1 MSKKA
6 IIIGASSGI
15 GEAIARQLS
24 NEGFTLG
31 LSARRIEKL
40 EKIKSELPS
49 DAHLAEM
56 DVTNFAVA
64 EKKLQALIQE
74 MGDVDWIIINAG
86 MGLTNH
92 QLDSQYEL
100 QTIDTNVS
108 GFTVMMN
115 AAFKYFKER
124 GHGQIIGISSIAALL
139 GNSGAPAYNAS
150 KAFVSNYMDGMR
162 SKAHK
167 ENLDITITDIRPGF
181 VATELTDGQKGMF
194 WVASAEKAAEQ
205 IIDATKKK
213 KTIAYITKRW
223 SLIALFIKL
232 IPAKLRFKFQ

>member
-1 MSKKA
+1 
-6 IIIGASSGI
+6 
-15 GEAIARQLS
+15 
-24 NEGFTLG
+24 
-31 LSARRIEKL
+31 
-40 EKIKSELPS
+40 
-49 DAHLAEM
+49 
-56 DVTNFAVA
+56 
-64 EKKLQALIQE
+64 
-74 MGDVDWIIINAG
+74 